1 MKRRVLLVDDN
12 EELTFHLGRYLERRG
27 CEVERVNEA
36 PKALAV
42 ARAFQPDAIILDYF
56 MPELNGADLA
66 WQLEADEALRRVP
79 VMICSGYAEKIS
91 PRELP
96 PKAFRSAPNRFRRH
110 RSWHGYKR
118 LRERRPANLRHSSC
132 TSAIAASR
140 SLTRKSLSSSSAL
153 APPA

>member
-27 CEVERVNEA
+27 CQVERVNEA

-42 ARAFQPDAIILDYF
+42 ARTFQPDAIILDYF

-96 PKAFRSAPNRFRRH
+96 PKAIPIRAKPF
-110 RSWHGYKR
+110 
-118 LRERRPANLRHSSC
+118 
-132 TSAIAASR
+132 
-140 SLTRKSLSSSSAL
+140 
-153 APPA
+153 PPASILAWVQEIAGAPSG